1 MGLAHGNDISLKR
14 ALHNIPLT
22 LINHKRCLAVIT
34 SVLVCLRYHPC
45 RGIRNT
51 LEVERFGEIRNIED
65 IFDAYQIE
73 HFSLLNEYVEAIHHF
88 LDRSLPVPPVDVENI
103 NVCRSQFLQAGF
115 HANMH
120 RFDIVSCIEDL
131 LLDPGLTTHKICC
144 VLCT

>member
-120 RFDIVSCIEDL
+120 RLDIVSRIEDL
-131 LLDPGLTTHKICC
+131 LLDSGLTTHKICC